1 MTRCG
6 QPRELPASIDLS
18 AYRIVQEALTNVV
31 KHARTNSCRVLIGY
45 GQDELILEVTDNGL
59 GLPAM
64 AGAGVSQHGSSLAL
78 AVGAPGP
85 VGAGI
90 GGGSAGEA
98 VLPAVSTTPGSNTPD
113 GSAGD
118 GWAGQRCVIGGSGHG
133 IIGMRER
140 VSLLGGEFSAGPLPG
155 YGFQVSAHTR
165 CLREAPRPG
174 MTLRVVVAD
183 DQALVR
189 VGFCGIIAAT
199 PGFTVVGEAGN
210 GAEAVE
216 AARRTSPDVILMD
229 VRMPVMD
236 GIEATRRITASS
248 DVRALIL
255 TTFDLDEYVFAALRA
270 GASGFLL
277 KDTLPADLL
286 TAIRVI
292 AAGEALLAPSVTR
305 RLIGEFTRT
314 RLGTGPGSGV
324 EPGSGAGPGS
334 GDPRAA
340 AQGSGS
346 GSPCDRLQRVLTE
359 RELEVLTMVARGMS
373 NAEIAEELTI
383 SPATAK
389 THVAHLLTKLDARDR
404 IQLVIIAYQSGLCD
418 SGGRPPEPPAGP
430 RRSSP

>member
-1 MTRCG
+1 
-6 QPRELPASIDLS
+6 
-18 AYRIVQEALTNVV
+18 
-31 KHARTNSCRVLIGY
+31 
-45 GQDELILEVTDNGL
+45 
-59 GLPAM
+59 
-64 AGAGVSQHGSSLAL
+64 
-78 AVGAPGP
+78 
-85 VGAGI
+85 
-90 GGGSAGEA
+90 
-98 VLPAVSTTPGSNTPD
+98 
-113 GSAGD
+113 
-118 GWAGQRCVIGGSGHG
+118 
-133 IIGMRER
+133 
-140 VSLLGGEFSAGPLPG
+140 
-155 YGFQVSAHTR
+155 
-165 CLREAPRPG
+165 

-286 TAIRVI
+286 TAIRVV

-314 RLGTGPGSGV
+314 QMGTGPGSGV
-324 EPGSGAGPGS
+324 APGS

-340 AQGSGS
+340 ARADATGSS
-346 GSPCDRLQRVLTE
+346 CDRLQRVLTE
-359 RELEVLTMVARGMS
+359 RERGGPGRILRGVPVHDVG
-373 NAEIAEELTI
+373 AGEEDPAAEEQ
-383 SPATAK
+383 PAFDLHA
-389 THVAHLLTKLDARDR
+389 
-404 IQLVIIAYQSGLCD
+404 
-418 SGGRPPEPPAGP
+418 
-430 RRSSP
+430 SSPLFPTALSRAGISCSSPCEARPHLMSG